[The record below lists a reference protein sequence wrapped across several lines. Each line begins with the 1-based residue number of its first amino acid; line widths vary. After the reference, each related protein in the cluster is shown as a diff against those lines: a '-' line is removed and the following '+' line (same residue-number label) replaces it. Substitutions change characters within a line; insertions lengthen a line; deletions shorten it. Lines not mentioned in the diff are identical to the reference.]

1 MSKTD
6 MLFYRAIYCVIGA
19 ISFFG
24 CQDKSIIA
32 SFMINYLEI
41 EVIEIP
47 NPSRIWPRLE
57 VPPYTVLI
65 FYSAIYS
72 VIGATSSLK
81 CIHLLVDATTK
92 SVFIW

>member
-47 NPSRIWPRLE
+47 ITHFPPKIEMLNSTDVSHSALYSIARILRIF
-57 VPPYTVLI
+57 VLHYI
-65 FYSAIYS
+65 RQGYD
-72 VIGATSSLK
+72 
-81 CIHLLVDATTK
+81 LV
-92 SVFIW
+92 